1 MIRKFRTMLFL
12 SLAAGLLL
20 LSASVAS
27 AQQWNLDAATA
38 QKYRNNPCAD
48 PRISWALWNES
59 AGFTKPQ
66 GGYDCDPS
74 NYDFSTVHK
83 ALDMD
88 HAVRDY
94 RSSLRSHSVTISSIS
109 RGPNNQASQTIRD
122 GRSGAWVTLAVG
134 VISNDSATV
143 VSSGGGNVIAQ
154 GGGNVIAQGGGN
166 FRGVLAAGDKII
178 QLPGK
183 WFRLH

>member
-1 MIRKFRTMLFL
+1 MRKFRTMLFL
-12 SLAAGLLL
+12 SLAASILL
-20 LSASVAS
+20 LSASVAG

-48 PRISWALWNES
+48 PRISWALWNET
-59 AGFTKPQ
+59 AGVTKPQ
-66 GGYDCDPS
+66 GGYDCDAS
-74 NYDFSTVHK
+74 NYDFSNVHK

-94 RSSLRSHSVTISSIS
+94 RSFLRSHSVTISSIS
-109 RGPNNQASQTIRD
+109 KAANQQAYQTISD
-122 GRSGAWVTLAVG
+122 GRSGAWIKLSVG
-134 VISNDSATV
+134 VISNDGATV
-143 VSSGGGNVIAQ
+143 ISQGGGNVIAQ

-166 FRGVLAAGDKII
+166 FRGVQAAGDKVI

-183 WFRLH
+183 WYKLH